1 MHEMSIA
8 ESIVEIAKEYAGK
21 ENAKKVTELELS
33 IGTLAG
39 IEFESLEF
47 ALDVCKNGTILENA
61 KININKIKAKARCL
75 DCNSE
80 FEVEQVFDAC
90 PSCRGYTTMLLCGKE
105 MQVKSL
111 VVD

>member
-8 ESIVEIAKEYAGK
+8 ESIIEIAEEYAAK
-21 ENAKKVTELELS
+21 ENAKVVTELDLS

-47 ALDVCKNGTILENA
+47 ALETCKNGTILQNTI
-61 KININKIKAKARCL
+61 INIDKVKAKAKCF
-75 DCNSE
+75 DCNLE
-80 FEVEQVFDAC
+80 FEVEHLFDAC
-90 PSCRGYTTMLLCGKE
+90 PHCKSYSTQLLCGKE

-111 VVD
+111 LVD

>member
-8 ESIVEIAKEYAGK
+8 QSIVEIAKDYAAR
-21 ENAKKVTELELS
+21 ENAKMVTELELS

-47 ALDVCKNGTILENA
+47 ALEVCKNGTILEHA
-61 KININKIKAKARCL
+61 KINIDKIKARAQCL
-75 DCNSE
+75 DCNFE
-80 FEVEQVFDAC
+80 FEVVHLFDAC
-90 PSCRGYTTMLLCGKE
+90 PKCNSFTTLLLCGKE

-111 VVD
+111 LID

>member
-8 ESIVEIAKEYAGK
+8 QSIIDIAKDYAVK
-21 ENAKKVTELELS
+21 ENARQVSELDLS
-33 IGTLAG
+33 IGTLSG

-47 ALDVCKNGTILENA
+47 ALDVCKKGTIIQNA
-61 KININKIKAKARCL
+61 NIIISKIIAKAKCI

-80 FEVEQVFDAC
+80 FEVVNLFDAC
-90 PSCRGYTTMLLCGKE
+90 PNCKSYSTQLICGKE

-111 VVD
+111 VIE

>member
-21 ENAKKVTELELS
+21 ENAQIVNELELS

-47 ALDVCKNGTILENA
+47 ALEVCKKGSILQNA
-61 KININKIKAKARCL
+61 KIIINKIKAKAQCL
-75 DCNSE
+75 NCNSE
-80 FEVEQVFDAC
+80 FEVENLFDAC
-90 PSCRGYTTMLLCGKE
+90 PQCKSYTTQLLCGKE

-111 VVD
+111 LVD

>member
-21 ENAKKVTELELS
+21 ENAKVVTELNLS

-47 ALDVCKNGTILENA
+47 ALDVCKKGTILQNA
-61 KININKIKAKARCL
+61 KINIDKIKAKAQCI

-80 FEVEQVFDAC
+80 FEVEHLFDAC
-90 PSCRGYTTMLLCGKE
+90 PNCKGYSTQILCGKE

-111 VVD
+111 LVD

>member
-1 MHEMSIA
+1 MSIA
-8 ESIVEIAKEYAGK
+8 QSIIEIANNYAAK
-21 ENAKKVTELELS
+21 ENAKVVSELDLL

-47 ALDVCKNGTILENA
+47 ALEVCKKGTIMQNA
-61 KININKIKAKARCL
+61 KIIINKVKAKAKCM

-80 FEVEQVFDAC
+80 FEVVNLFDAC
-90 PSCRGYTTMLLCGKE
+90 PSCQSYSTQLLCGKE

-111 VVD
+111 LVD

>member
-8 ESIVEIAKEYAGK
+8 QSIVEIAKEYAER
-21 ENAKKVTELELS
+21 ENAKMVTELDLA

-47 ALDVCKNGTILENA
+47 ALETCKNNTILQDA
-61 KININKIKAKARCL
+61 KININKIKAKAKCL
-75 DCNSE
+75 DCSIE
-80 FEVEQVFDAC
+80 FEVEHLFDGC
-90 PSCRGYTTMLLCGKE
+90 PDCKSYSTQLLCGKE

-111 VVD
+111 LID